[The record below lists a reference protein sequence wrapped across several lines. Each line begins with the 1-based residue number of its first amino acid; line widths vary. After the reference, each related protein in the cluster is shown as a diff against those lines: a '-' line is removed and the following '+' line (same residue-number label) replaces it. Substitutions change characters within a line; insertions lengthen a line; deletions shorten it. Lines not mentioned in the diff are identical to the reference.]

1 MAIFCLQLPTFV
13 SIPSEHVKV
22 VYAYQFCVILN
33 VQYSN
38 LSSLYLVHDILNHNI
53 YVYSIAFWQNLY
65 DTLPFGHPPPP
76 FEPSLLWQDP
86 MLNFFKYMINVN
98 KNIKII
104 NWYKYFYVNLNLTCH
119 KAPREY
125 TDLDLFT
132 ITITLLND

>member
-65 DTLPFGHPPPP
+65 DTSPFGHPPPP
-76 FEPSLLWQDP
+76 PLEPSLLWQDP

-104 NWYKYFYVNLNLTCH
+104 N
-119 KAPREY
+119 
-125 TDLDLFT
+125 
-132 ITITLLND
+132 